1 MKLEKNSVC
10 SKWVDVVALIQSQDI
25 DVVTED
31 GECVSEEFLAS
42 LERLKKR
49 EGMENTGND
58 LYENNVSYYNCTL
71 YTVH

>member
-31 GECVSEEFLAS
+31 GDCVSEEFLAS

-58 LYENNVSYYNCTL
+58 LYENNVSYYNCIL